1 MAHLDK
7 LNITH
12 RAIAAAKP
20 RRKNDTPEYRRNK
33 LIANIEEQIELVS
46 LQLTGRP
53 LELHRKR
60 GHRVQKVRPRIW
72 WKTVEDGTVCTEI
85 RYNKVAVNLL
95 DRGTTIEVP
104 SLKRLPAAYRS
115 VIRAIKA
122 GELDGPLQNAARKSR
137 QQL

>member
-12 RAIAAAKP
+12 RVIAAAKP
-20 RRKNDTPEYRRNK
+20 RRNVDTVEYRRLK
-33 LIANIEEQIELVS
+33 LIANIEEQIELAS

-53 LELHRKR
+53 LELTRKR
-60 GHRVQKVRPRIW
+60 GHRIQTVRPRIW
-72 WKTVEDGTVCTEI
+72 WKTFEGGKVCSEI
-85 RYNKVAVNLL
+85 RYNKIALNLL

-104 SLKRLPAAYRS
+104 SLKRLVTAYRT
-115 VIRAIKA
+115 VIKAVKA

-137 QQL
+137 R